1 MAWDT
6 KGLLASPASGAVLA
20 DTGRLPPGHYTVALL
35 VWTETGTDL
44 VLQLRNEA
52 NSVNRLSQVIGV
64 RATHLWLPIEYQIPV
79 QTNERLRLVMRAALV
94 GEIQASL
101 FWSP

>member
-1 MAWDT
+1 M
-6 KGLLASPASGAVLA
+6 VLA
-20 DTGRLPPGHYTVALL
+20 DTGRLPGGHYTVALL
-35 VWTETGTDL
+35 VWTDAGTDI

-52 NSVNRLSQVIGV
+52 NSVNRLSQVVGV
-64 RATHLWLPIEYQIPV
+64 RATHLWLPIEYQIAM